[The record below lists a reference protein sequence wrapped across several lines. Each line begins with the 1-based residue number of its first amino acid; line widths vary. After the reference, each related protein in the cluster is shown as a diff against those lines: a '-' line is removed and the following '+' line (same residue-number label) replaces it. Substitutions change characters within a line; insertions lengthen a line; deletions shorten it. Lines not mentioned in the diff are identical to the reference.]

1 MHMTDLEWTII
12 QLGLEDPDSI
22 ADMLPTMDADEIEA
36 RCMFL
41 TETRDFDDRDMTMR
55 KIIEASI
62 NNSKWHKAIQDGELD
77 YNAVLDLVDAAWSLE
92 DRFAAR
98 FPVEP
103 SDWFQYIAQGVDG
116 VAQCH

>member
-1 MHMTDLEWTII
+1 MHMTETEWAIL

-22 ADMLPTMDADEIEA
+22 ADMLPMMDADEIEA
-36 RCMFL
+36 RCNVL
-41 TETRDFDDRDMTMR
+41 VETRDFDDRDMIMR

-62 NNSKWHKAIQDGELD
+62 NNSKWHKAIEESDMD
-77 YNAVLDLVDAAWSLE
+77 YRMVLDLVDAAWSLE

-103 SDWFQYIAQGVDG
+103 SDWFKYVNSSLDG
-116 VAQCH
+116 VELCH